1 MKAGVPVLKIEV
13 HKKGKVSPA
22 DFRLLVVDR
31 ETRVAEKLSNL
42 KLDGFSV
49 IESSLSRC
57 VFEDIRARSTC
68 FGEGLQQSVLE
79 DCVFR
84 RCHLVFG
91 TVGNVRLVRCQFES
105 CRLENVIGTKLELIE
120 CAFPDTTIK
129 KGVFHGRVEASAQ
142 VRPRRTLNEIRDND
156 FSQAD
161 LQDVDFRGGVDLTKQ
176 KLPTSDEYLF
186 VRDTCKALE
195 IVKDL
200 QSSIV
205 EKDELKRSQM
215 LAGLLDFYCSRGQR
229 TQLLR
234 VAFWGAFGRE
244 LISRLS

>member
-1 MKAGVPVLKIEV
+1 M

-22 DFRLLVVDR
+22 DLRLLVIDR
-31 ETRVAEKLSNL
+31 ETRVAERFGNL

-57 VFEDIRARSTC
+57 VFENIRARSAC

-91 TVGNVRLVRCQFES
+91 AVGNVRLVRCQFES
-105 CRLENVIGTKLELIE
+105 CRLENVMGTKLELIE
-120 CAFPDTTIK
+120 CAFQDTTIK
-129 KGVFHGRVEASAQ
+129 KGVFHGRVEASAE
-142 VRPRRTLNEIRDND
+142 VRSQRTLNEIRDND
-156 FSQAD
+156 FSQAELD
-161 LQDVDFRGGVDLTKQ
+161 DVDFRGGVDLTRQ

-186 VRDTCKALE
+186 VRDTYKALA

-200 QSSIV
+200 QSSIA
-205 EKDELKRSQM
+205 EKDELKRSRM
-215 LAGLLDFYCSRGQR
+215 LAGVLDFYCSSGQR

-234 VAFWGAFGRE
+234 ITFWGAFERE

>member
-1 MKAGVPVLKIEV
+1 LKIEV
-13 HKKGKVSPA
+13 HKKGRVSPS
-22 DFRLLVVDR
+22 DLRLLVIDR
-31 ETRVAEKLSNL
+31 ETRVSESFSNL
-42 KLDGFSV
+42 KLDGLSV
-49 IESSLSRC
+49 IESSLSQC

-84 RCHLVFG
+84 RCHFMFG

-105 CRLENVIGTKLELIE
+105 CRLENVMGTKLELIE

-129 KGVFHGRVEASAQ
+129 KGVFHRRVEASAKVQ
-142 VRPRRTLNEIRDND
+142 PWRTLNEIRDND
-156 FSQAD
+156 FSQAELD
-161 LQDVDFRGGVDLTKQ
+161 DVDFRGGVDLTKQ
-176 KLPTSDEYLF
+176 KLPTGDEYLF

-195 IVKDL
+195 IVKAM

-205 EKDELKRSQM
+205 EKDELKRSQL
-215 LAGLLDFYCSRGQR
+215 LASLLDFYCSSEQKM
-229 TQLLR
+229 QLLR
-234 VAFWGAFGRE
+234 IEFWGAFERE